1 MPPRSTP
8 TARQERLGTE
18 LRKMRE
24 AAAMTARDAARL
36 LGVDP
41 AKVSHIESG
50 RVGVSEE
57 RVRRLAAFYSC
68 DDTALVDALSA
79 MTYEQRGEGWWEAY
93 RGVLPASM
101 LDLAEMEHH
110 ATYLHTIQIT
120 HVPGLFQTQDYARTV
135 FSFTFPRLPQ
145 AEMEARLGFRMER
158 QKILLRDE
166 PQPFE
171 AVIHEAALRM
181 RFGGRKVARAQLEHL
196 RELCERPNLT
206 LRVIPFR
213 VEEPIGSGHAMYYT
227 GGPVPQLDTVQIDT
241 APGVSFLHAEPHL
254 RKYRT
259 LFEAVKAASL
269 SCDASRDLLDSIVRE
284 L

>member
-8 TARQERLGTE
+8 TARQERLGIE

-41 AKVSHIESG
+41 AKVSHIECG

-68 DDTALVDALSA
+68 GDTALVDALSA
-79 MTYEQRGEGWWEAY
+79 MTYEQRGEGWWETY
-93 RGVLPASM
+93 RGVLPAPM

-110 ATYLHTIQIT
+110 ATYLRTIQIT
-120 HVPGLFQTQDYARTV
+120 HAPGLFQTEDYARTV

-145 AEMEARLGFRMER
+145 TEMEARLAFRMER
-158 QKILLRDE
+158 QRILLRDE
-166 PQPFE
+166 LQPFE
-171 AVIHEAALRM
+171 AIVHEAALRM
-181 RFGGRKVARAQLEHL
+181 RFGGRKVARAQLERL
-196 RELCERPNLT
+196 QELCERPKVT
-206 LRVIPFR
+206 MRVIPFKA
-213 VEEPIGSGHAMYYT
+213 EEPIGSGHAMYYT

-241 APGVSFLHAEPHL
+241 APGVSLLHAEPHL
-254 RKYRT
+254 KKYRT
-259 LFEAVKAASL
+259 LFEAVKEATLDYGESRELLASII
-269 SCDASRDLLDSIVRE
+269 RDL
-284 L
+284 